1 MAEAGGET
9 LLEKLLKRASAEQR
23 EMALEYARQLELD
36 EDDPQIA
43 LPVALGMMENL
54 TDRLPS
60 RLDEL
65 RERMTAQIQQTMN
78 EEMAAFRSTSQQ
90 HQQQILANVRQA
102 SAEQVSRQAEQAR
115 QETYERI
122 RTWMGRSISEIRE
135 EAHNFGEQQYQER
148 IEQMKRHTK
157 RTMKI
162 GGALVA
168 VLSIGFGAG
177 VGWLLWGQQSW
188 AAEQGEYVLQR
199 EGNAKRLYHCD
210 EAGKAFCKLRI
221 EPKRSQ

>member
-1 MAEAGGET
+1 MAEAGTET
-9 LLEKLLKRASAEQR
+9 LLEKLLKRASAERR
-23 EMALEYARQLELD
+23 EMALEYARQLGLD

-43 LPVALGMMENL
+43 LPVALGTMENL

-60 RLDEL
+60 RLEEL

-78 EEMAAFRSTSQQ
+78 EEMAAFQSVSQQ
-90 HQQQILANVRQA
+90 YQQQILENTQQA
-102 SAEQVSRQAEQAR
+102 SAEQVNRQTEQAK
-115 QETYERI
+115 QEIYESI
-122 RTWMGRSISEIRE
+122 RTWMGRSISAIRQ
-135 EAHNFGEQQYQER
+135 EARNFGDQQHQGQ
-148 IEQMKRHTK
+148 IQQMKRDTK
-157 RTMKI
+157 RTMAI

-168 VLSIGFGAG
+168 VLSIGFSAG

>member
-1 MAEAGGET
+1 MAEAGDET

-122 RTWMGRSISEIRE
+122 RTWLGRSISEIRE

-157 RTMKI
+157 RI
-162 GGALVA
+162 GALAA
-168 VLSIGFGAG
+168 VLCIGVGVG
-177 VGWLLWGQQSW
+177 VGWLLWGPQSW

-210 EAGKAFCKLRI
+210 EAGKTFCKLRI